1 MAPPRRLEF
10 DLSGAAAWLD
20 CSASDVS
27 YHIKKDHLRLAFRP
41 EHADV
46 TVLNRSL
53 PKHAL
58 SSIHWVETEFPSV
71 RLSSSEAQE
80 TEVSAGPWVYFKWS
94 AVERHVPAV
103 YPFGVW
109 ELEDSQGNPVSL
121 WVVDEDELELTF
133 EWFKE
138 EEAKHWPAGCF
149 LTLEELERFA
159 GKSPSDSSRPFAMP
173 NKADEVAEAIVTFGN
188 RFFSEVGHVPTS
200 KELQGYMMET
210 GGRDLQMSYDTRGRD
225 YFFGDKPIS
234 KRAFNDRYKSYLV
247 EN

>member
-1 MAPPRRLEF
+1 VSSSRLYF
-10 DLSGAAAWLD
+10 DLAGAASFLH
-20 CSASDVS
+20 CHLSDVS
-27 YHIKKDHLRLAFRP
+27 YYIEEDLLRLAFKP
-41 EHADV
+41 DHPDLIL
-46 TVLNRSL
+46 LNDSL
-53 PKHAL
+53 PKQA
-58 SSIHWVETEFPSV
+58 IDAINWVEAEFPSM

-80 TEVSAGPWVYFKWS
+80 AEVSADPWVYFKWS

-103 YPFGVW
+103 YPFGIW
-109 ELEDSQGNPVSL
+109 ELEDLQGNPVSL
-121 WVVDEDELELTF
+121 WVIDEDELELTF
-133 EWFKE
+133 EWFTD

-159 GKSPSDSSRPFAMP
+159 GKSFSDSSLPFAMP

-234 KRAFNDRYKSYLV
+234 KRAFNDRYKSYLAKT
-247 EN
+247 

>member
-1 MAPPRRLEF
+1 LSPSRLYF
-10 DLSGAAAWLD
+10 DLAGAASFLH
-20 CSASDVS
+20 CHFSDVS
-27 YHIKKDHLRLAFRP
+27 YYIKEDLLRLAFKSD
-41 EHADV
+41 HADAIL
-46 TVLNRSL
+46 LNDSL
-53 PKHAL
+53 PKQA
-58 SSIHWVETEFPSV
+58 IDAINWVEAEFPSM

-80 TEVSAGPWVYFKWS
+80 TEGASDPWVYFKWS

-103 YPFGVW
+103 YPFGIW
-109 ELEDSQGNPVSL
+109 ELEDLQGNPVSL
-121 WVVDEDELELTF
+121 WVIDEDELELTF
-133 EWFKE
+133 EWFTD

-159 GKSPSDSSRPFAMP
+159 GKSSSDSSLPFAMP
-173 NKADEVAEAIVTFGN
+173 KKADEVAEAIVTFGN

-234 KRAFNDRYKSYLV
+234 KRAFNDRYKSYLF